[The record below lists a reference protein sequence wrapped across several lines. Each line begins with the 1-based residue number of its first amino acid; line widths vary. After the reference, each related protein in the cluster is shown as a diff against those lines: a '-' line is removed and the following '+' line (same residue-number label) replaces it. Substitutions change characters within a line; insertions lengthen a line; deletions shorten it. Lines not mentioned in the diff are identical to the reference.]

1 VFVVGGVRIDGVR
14 CWRFKDRGW
23 MMIVVEGVR
32 MDGVCCL
39 MCKDRWCLVF
49 EV

>member
-1 VFVVGGVRIDGVR
+1 VFGVGGVRIEDVR

-23 MMIVVEGVR
+23 MIVVEGVR
-32 MDGVCCL
+32 MDDVCCL
-39 MCKDRWCLVF
+39 MCKDRWRLVL